1 MGLRSGA
8 FDAQEIRH
16 ALVDV
21 NLPPSPIKF
30 FPSFEKIIYS
40 KMLKLSVAVHSSL
53 GDTLIGKLCAHDF
66 WRCHGSHKLHVRLKK
81 SQLLTLFSTFFHS
94 GLILY

>member
-21 NLPPSPIKF
+21 NLPPLPHKVFPKF
-30 FPSFEKIIYS
+30 WK
-40 KMLKLSVAVHSSL
+40 
-53 GDTLIGKLCAHDF
+53 DD
-66 WRCHGSHKLHVRLKK
+66 
-81 SQLLTLFSTFFHS
+81 LL
-94 GLILY
+94 